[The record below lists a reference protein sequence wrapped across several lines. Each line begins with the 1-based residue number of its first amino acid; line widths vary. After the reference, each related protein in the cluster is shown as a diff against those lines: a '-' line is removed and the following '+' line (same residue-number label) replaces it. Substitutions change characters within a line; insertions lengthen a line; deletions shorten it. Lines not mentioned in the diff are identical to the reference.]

1 MTAFWI
7 STFGLIIFIT
17 LGMPIAFS
25 IGIASVGFVLMTNPM
40 NLVIVPLRMF
50 SGVNSFTLLALP
62 FFIMSA
68 EIMVRGGVSS
78 RLFALA
84 NLLVGRVRGG
94 LAYVNVVESTVFGSI
109 SGAALSDIAAL
120 GKMEIDA
127 MVENGYDRDFSCALT
142 AASSLQSPLI
152 PPSSTA
158 ILYAGIMNMSVGAVL
173 LGGLIPGILIGGTQ
187 CLYILL
193 RGKKLNLP
201 KVTIKYDRQTKV
213 KIWANGLVAVGMPA
227 IILIGIVGGVF
238 TPTEAAAV
246 SVLYSLGAAFLVYRE
261 AKLKDI
267 FEALEA
273 TVKTS
278 ATLFIIVA
286 LAASYSWTLGAE
298 RIPEKIATF
307 LLSVSHDKFVLL
319 LMINFLLIIVGMWM
333 ETGAA
338 IILFAPILAPIAI
351 AAGVNPIHFSVI
363 MILNLVI
370 GLITPPVG
378 VVLYATCTVGKT
390 TLERLVKSLMPFFV
404 LGFICLVLVTLV
416 PDLSLFVPKLAGL
429 VK

>member
-7 STFGLIIFIT
+7 STLGLIVFIT

-25 IGIASVGFVLMTNPM
+25 IGMASVSFILMTNPM

-62 FFIMSA
+62 FFVMSA

-78 RLFALA
+78 RLFALV
-84 NLLVGRVRGG
+84 NMLVGRVRGG
-94 LAYVNVVESTVFGSI
+94 LAYVNVVQSTVLGSI
-109 SGAALSDIAAL
+109 SGAVLSDVAAL

-158 ILYAGIMNMSVGAVL
+158 ILYAGIMSMSVGGVL
-173 LGGLIPGILIGGTQ
+173 LGGLVPGLLLGGTQ
-187 CLYILL
+187 CLYILF

-201 KVTIKYDRQTKV
+201 KVTVTYDHKTKA
-213 KIWANGLVAVGMPA
+213 KIWRDGLVALGMPI
-227 IILIGIVGGVF
+227 IILVGIVGGIF

-246 SVLYSLGAAFLVYRE
+246 SVLYSLVAAFLIYRE

-267 FEALEA
+267 VEALEA

-278 ATLFIIVA
+278 ATLFMIVA
-286 LAASYSWTLGAE
+286 LAASYSWALGSE
-298 RIPEKIATF
+298 RIPEQIAAF
-307 LLSVSHDKFVLL
+307 ILGISNNKYILL
-319 LMINFLLIIVGMWM
+319 LIINILLIIVGMWM

-338 IILFAPILAPIAI
+338 IILFAPILAPIATM
-351 AAGVNPIHFSVI
+351 AGVHPIHFAVI
-363 MILNLVI
+363 MIVNLVI

-378 VVLYATCTVGKT
+378 VVLYATCTVGQT
-390 TLERLVKSLMPFFV
+390 TLERLVKALKPFYV
-404 LGFICLVLVTLV
+404 LGFGCLALITLV
-416 PDLSLFVPKLAGL
+416 PDIALFVPRLAGL